1 MRKGKSI
8 EGRIIL
14 VQEERFR
21 MVDSEGHSFLFDLS
35 HRAPVTSDDLR
46 AWSRA
51 KARLRVEYEGE
62 PEMESGIA
70 HNIAQSE

>member
-1 MRKGKSI
+1 MKSLKDVT
-8 EGRIIL
+8 GRIIF

-21 MVDSEGHSFLFDLS
+21 MVDDEGRSFLFDLS
-35 HRAPVTSDDLR
+35 YKAPVSHDDLV

-62 PEMESGIA
+62 PEMESGVA
-70 HNIAQSE
+70 HRVRAV